1 MGRCQRNKEILEK
14 QAIKKEKIRGRDDRK
29 KKRRNGSFFFFVD
42 SPSLP
47 LSWPFSTQE
56 GAITFKKKEKK
67 EKKGGFQLHT
77 DK

>member
-1 MGRCQRNKEILEK
+1 MIE
-14 QAIKKEKIRGRDDRK
+14 RK
-29 KKRRNGSFFFFVD
+29 KGGMVRFFFFVD